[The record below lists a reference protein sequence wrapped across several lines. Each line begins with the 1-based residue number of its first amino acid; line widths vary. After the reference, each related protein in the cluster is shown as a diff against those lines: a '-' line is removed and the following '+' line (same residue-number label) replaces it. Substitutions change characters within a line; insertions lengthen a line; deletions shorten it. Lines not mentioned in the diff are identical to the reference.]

1 MLAGLLLA
9 LVVLIVPD
17 SLSAQKKKRGDRMRI
32 TQDELVE
39 AAANVNTAADVIR
52 TLRPQWLNAAR
63 GLGTQLDGSGGG
75 GGATEAVLYIDDIR
89 QPSLNELQSVKASS
103 IVEMRFLDQNRAI
116 SDAWPRARSWRDRD
130 HDGQQTTIAHA
141 DTRRRR
147 GCEGTATAC
156 GPAASR

>member
-116 SDAWPRARSWRDRD
+116 QMRGPGHEAGAIEI
-130 HDGQQTTIAHA
+130 TTVNK
-141 DTRRRR
+141 RQ
-147 GCEGTATAC
+147 
-156 GPAASR
+156 